1 VPLSAEGGNMNNIA
15 RVALVAVV
23 SLQLMAIGSFAE
35 DKSAK
40 QSKPAAQ
47 ETQKKEVKTIFN
59 YKTELGL
66 SDKQVEDMKAL
77 VSKLQTTLNEKG
89 KMLLD
94 LRNDLAK
101 MIREKDNLGTIKS
114 QLKKI
119 ADLQVEISYMDIET
133 ARKIEGV
140 LAPKQLKKWQD
151 IQISSLD
158 KVKAE
163 NTKATKK

>member
-1 VPLSAEGGNMNNIA
+1 MNKIA
-15 RVALVAVV
+15 RMVLVAVV

-35 DKSAK
+35 EKSAK

-94 LRNDLAK
+94 LRNDLVK

-140 LAPKQLKKWQD
+140 LVPKQLKKWQD